1 MKKMLSNWRYY
12 LLGAIA
18 ALALIN
24 LIGLPGPNAQNY
36 WLIMLYSKFTAV
48 VLFLIDVALFS
59 LFSSKGQIDDIK
71 EYLNEE

>member
-1 MKKMLSNWRYY
+1 MNKKKMLSNWRYY
-12 LLGAIA
+12 LLSAIA

-36 WLIMLYSKFTAV
+36 WLI
-48 VLFLIDVALFS
+48 IALFS
-59 LFSSKGQIDDIK
+59 LFSSKGQIDDIR